1 MNASGACAVRRGTL
15 EESKQ
20 LSNVVSELRVV
31 THRGLRVDLV
41 VVATPDALPAD
52 VVRLDEVGHD
62 SLSGSL
68 GDADRL
74 RDVSHANV
82 SVSSDAEQHLRVVGQ
97 EPPVSFLNA

>member
-1 MNASGACAVRRGTL
+1 
-15 EESKQ
+15 
-20 LSNVVSELRVV
+20 
-31 THRGLRVDLV
+31 
-41 VVATPDALPAD
+41 
-52 VVRLDEVGHD
+52 
-62 SLSGSL
+62 LSGSL